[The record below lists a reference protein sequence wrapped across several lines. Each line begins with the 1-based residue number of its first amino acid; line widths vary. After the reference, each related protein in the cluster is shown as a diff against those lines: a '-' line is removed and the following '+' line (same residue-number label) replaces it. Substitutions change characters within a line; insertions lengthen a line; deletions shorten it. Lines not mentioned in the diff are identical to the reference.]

1 MNEILPV
8 TFGVIAGLVMGSVT
22 VRRPLAVWIGLS
34 VVLGVAATFL
44 TGEWQASWAFVL
56 VDVPLVALAAVAAHL
71 GARRAGERW
80 RSVSRSAGDA

>member
-22 VRRPLAVWIGLS
+22 VRRPQAVWIGLS
-34 VVLGVAATFL
+34 AVLGVAATFL
-44 TGEWQASWAFVL
+44 TGEWQTSWAFML

-71 GARRAGERW
+71 GARKTSERW
-80 RSVSRSAGDA
+80 RKLPRRADAA